1 MSTTS
6 GCNDQPSFVSF
17 QNLDFHMKTT
27 LILSTLAPLL
37 LQLLEA
43 RDVTF
48 IVTSDSHYITDDTSE
63 RNEAVRRTIAEMNA
77 ITERTWPEPLGGGGI
92 AKPLAVMINGDI
104 IDDGDKRDET
114 ALQWAAY
121 IRDFGLTGTEG
132 LLKYRVFDGYGNHDG
147 PPIGAEKHGFSMQEQ
162 LKARNL
168 KRKELGWLTELC
180 PKDIHYS
187 FDLEDIH
194 FVQVNIYPADVQNE
208 KIRYNPVWHDPQGSL
223 SFMKS
228 SLDKHVGDSNRPVVI
243 LSHCGFDTDWWHPDD
258 WAEFYRAVEPYKMI
272 GYFCGHSGTGI
283 RRYRPE
289 GSDGPELPVINTG
302 QTAVGFFVVRI
313 TDERIVA
320 AYRMYQRGEW
330 LWKHL
335 LDRPLDLTINKQC
348 MLPLQ

>member
-1 MSTTS
+1 MPTAS
-6 GCNDQPSFVSF
+6 GCIDPPSFIPF
-17 QNLDFHMKTT
+17 RNLDLHMKTT
-27 LILSTLAPLL
+27 LILSALAPFL
-37 LQLLEA
+37 LQFLDA

-77 ITERTWPEPLGGGGI
+77 ITERAWPEPLGGGAI
-92 AKPLAVMINGDI
+92 AAPLAVMINGDI

-147 PPIGAEKHGFSMQEQ
+147 PPIGAEKHGFSMQAQ
-162 LKARNL
+162 LKDRNL

-208 KIRYNPVWHDPQGSL
+208 KVRYNPVWHDPQGAL

-228 SLDKHVGDSNRPVVI
+228 SLEKHVGDSNRPVVI

-258 WAEFYRAVEPYKMI
+258 WAEFYHAIEPYKMI

-283 RRYRPE
+283 RKYRPE
-289 GSDGPELPVINTG
+289 ASDGPELPVINTG

-313 TDERIVA
+313 TDDRIVA
-320 AYRMYQRGEW
+320 AYRMHQRGEW

-335 LDRPLDLTINKQC
+335 LDRPLDPTANT
-348 MLPLQ
+348 P